1 MDEKRAAQEAAR
13 LAEREAARE
22 AELAEAREEAAPLLG
37 ETNLIEKFG
46 EEIRG
51 VVAGEDSVRAAKLLH
66 LVLASSQL
74 DEKRVGSE
82 LMKGQSAVGKTF
94 LAEVVLEFFPPASI
108 IKANSMSPKSLFYRA
123 LGQGDIGDN
132 GEFVVDL
139 SHTIMYLGEAATS
152 AEVEFTVGIIRQL
165 LSDGEVVHDTV
176 IDGVYAR
183 LVIRGPVAA
192 LITTT
197 RAKLDHELETRF
209 ISDRLDESE
218 EATRAV
224 MRQIARVEA
233 GRVSRPD
240 VAPWRALHR
249 YLELTGPHDVV
260 NPMIDALAEKLP
272 ARAIRM
278 RRDLTLLSLLMR
290 ANALLHF
297 EFRATRRAWPDRGDA
312 RRLRGRARVLL
323 DAFDYAIG
331 QGIPADVR
339 RAVAALP
346 AKGEPGIS
354 YRALGDKLGVN
365 HETARARVW
374 EAIAGGYAIN
384 HSKNKQRAEL
394 TQGDPLPLETEPAL
408 PTMEALAELIEEL
421 LEGSAGDAPRYR
433 SATPPRGRKASNQA
447 DISGEAAIRHRF
459 ATPAT
464 RARRGGRGGWWRNGL
479 RHRFPLNDAGLR
491 ESGGVADGDGAP
503 APARAIDPDPRA
515 LLAEVDA

>member
-1 MDEKRAAQEAAR
+1 
-13 LAEREAARE
+13 
-22 AELAEAREEAAPLLG
+22 
-37 ETNLIEKFG
+37 
-46 EEIRG
+46 
-51 VVAGEDSVRAAKLLH
+51 
-66 LVLASSQL
+66 
-74 DEKRVGSE
+74 
-82 LMKGQSAVGKTF
+82 
-94 LAEVVLEFFPPASI
+94 
-108 IKANSMSPKSLFYRA
+108 MSPKALFYRA
-123 LGQGDIGDN
+123 LSQGDIGDS

-152 AEVEFTVGIIRQL
+152 AEVEFTVGVIRQL

-176 IDGVYAR
+176 IDGVYTR

-218 EATRAV
+218 QATRAV

-240 VAPWRALHR
+240 VTPWRALHR

-260 NPMIDALAEKLP
+260 NPTIDALAEKLP

-290 ANALLHF
+290 ANALLQF
-297 EFRATRRAWPDRGDA
+297 GFRARDA
-312 RRLRGRARVLL
+312 RGRIVATLADYAVVRGLL
-323 DAFDYAIG
+323 MDAFDYAIG

-354 YRALGDKLGVN
+354 YRALGDRLGVN

-384 HSKNKQRAEL
+384 HSKNKHRAEL

-408 PTMEALAELIEEL
+408 PTLEALAKLSEEL
-421 LEGSAGDAPRYR
+421 LQGSAGDAILAAAPPLRHGAAKPVTKPTSVAKR
-433 SATPPRGRKASNQA
+433 PSATDPPLPPPAEDVA
-447 DISGEAAIRHRF
+447 DVADGGETA
-459 ATPAT
+459 
-464 RARRGGRGGWWRNGL
+464 L
-479 RHRFPLNDAGLR
+479 RHRFSLNDAGLR
-491 ESGGVADGDGAP
+491 EGGAVAAGDGARLP
-503 APARAIDPDPRA
+503 AGAIDPDPRA
-515 LLAEVDA
+515 LLAEVDE